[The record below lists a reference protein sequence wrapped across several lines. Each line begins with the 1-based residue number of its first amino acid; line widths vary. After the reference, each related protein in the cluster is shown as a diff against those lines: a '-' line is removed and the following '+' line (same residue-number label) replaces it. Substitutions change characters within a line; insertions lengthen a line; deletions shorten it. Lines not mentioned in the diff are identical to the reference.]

1 MLQQHQTLS
10 ARVARN
16 NAGTL
21 TVSLAR
27 GPGEIRA
34 AQRLRY
40 QVFAEEM
47 GARLNNREAGVDSD
61 MYDPWCEH
69 LIVREPVMGRVV
81 GTYRMLTGAK
91 ARQLGGFY
99 ADEEFDLTRLD
110 HLRDQILEVGRTC
123 VHRDYRGGG
132 VISSLWAGVIQY
144 AARHGY
150 PYLMG
155 CASVSM
161 ADGGATAE
169 GVYHTLQRTC
179 ASPVEYRVFPR
190 LDLPLQRARPM
201 EDVAIPTL
209 IRGYQQMGAYV
220 CGAPAWDP
228 DFNTADLLLMLPL
241 SRLPGRYARRFL
253 GLTQCAASVSFT
265 IQGGTASNDDQ

>member
-10 ARVARN
+10 TRVARN
-16 NAGTL
+16 GASAL

-27 GPGEIRA
+27 GPSEIRA

-61 MYDPWCEH
+61 LYDPWCEH

-110 HLRDQILEVGRTC
+110 HLRDNIVEVGRMC
-123 VHRDYRGGG
+123 VHREHRNGT
-132 VISSLWAGVIQY
+132 VVSSLWAGVIQY

-150 PYLMG
+150 NYLIG

-161 ADGGATAE
+161 ADGGATAAN
-169 GVYHTLQRTC
+169 VHYALQSRC
-179 ASPVEYRVFPR
+179 GSPVEYRVFPR
-190 LDLPLQRARPM
+190 LDLPLRRAKPA
-201 EDVAIPTL
+201 EDVEIPTL
-209 IRGYQQMGAYV
+209 LKGYERLGAYV
-220 CGAPAWDP
+220 CGAPAWDA

-241 SRLPGRYARRFL
+241 SRLAPRYARRFL
-253 GLTQCAASVSFT
+253 GRA
-265 IQGGTASNDDQ
+265 

>member
-1 MLQQHQTLS
+1 MLQQHQTLTTH
-10 ARVARN
+10 VARS
-16 NAGTL
+16 NAGAL
-21 TVSLAR
+21 AVSLAR
-27 GPGEIRA
+27 GASDIRA

-61 MYDPWCEH
+61 MYDAWCEH
-69 LIVREPVMGRVV
+69 LIVREPVQGRVI

-110 HLRDQILEVGRTC
+110 HLRNQIVEAGRAC
-123 VHRDYRGGG
+123 VHRDYRNGT
-132 VISSLWAGVIQY
+132 VISALWAGVIQF
-144 AARHGY
+144 AAQRGY
-150 PYLMG
+150 RYLIG

-161 ADGGATAE
+161 ADGGATAAH
-169 GVYHTLQRTC
+169 VYEALHNRC

-190 LDLPLQRARPM
+190 LDLPLHRAQPM
-201 EDVAIPTL
+201 AEVQIPAL
-209 IRGYQQMGAYV
+209 LDGYRRLGAYV

-228 DFNTADLLLMLPL
+228 DFNTADLLMMLPL
-241 SRLPGRYARRFL
+241 SRITPRYARRFL
-253 GLTQCAASVSFT
+253 GQA
-265 IQGGTASNDDQ
+265 